1 MNPIVRGI
9 VPTGILLV
17 LGLICAAGAMAQT
30 VSQAVFLPQQY
41 YAGDIV
47 EARVVVR
54 GTVVPERDA
63 TQPLPSLPWVEV
75 IDVFIVQRADGYE
88 VRIRF
93 QPFFVG
99 TRRLPPI
106 QLGEV
111 TIDNV
116 SAFVG
121 SVLTE
126 DDAAPA
132 GMRDQLLLPGT
143 RLLLILIVV
152 AAIAV
157 PTVVFV
163 AGDWGRRTVRH
174 LVRWYRE
181 RIPYRRF
188 LRGLRV
194 LSGRIHEIDAKRF
207 YMDLQQLTREFMDRR
222 FHAGLRAATTG
233 ELEDRLSRI
242 GIPEDSRERL
252 REMFEVADLVRYANR
267 RVSLEE
273 RTAHLEDLRVIT
285 RELHRKKTEAPH
297 VGA

>member
-1 MNPIVRGI
+1 MSPSLRWISL
-9 VPTGILLV
+9 GILLLL
-17 LGLICAAGAMAQT
+17 LGPGGAGAPAAQT

-41 YAGDIV
+41 YVGDIV

-54 GTVVPERDA
+54 GTDALQRDG
-63 TQPLPSLPWVEV
+63 TNPLPSLPWVE
-75 IDVFIVQRADGYE
+75 ILDVVIVQRADGHE

-106 QLGEV
+106 VLGDV

-121 SVLTE
+121 SVLPE
-126 DDAAPA
+126 ENPEPA

-143 RLLLILIVV
+143 RLLLVLIVV
-152 AAIAV
+152 AVFAV
-157 PTVVFV
+157 PTVLLV
-163 AGDWGRRTVRH
+163 AGDWGRRTVGR
-174 LVRWYRE
+174 LLRWYRE

-188 LRGLRV
+188 LRGLRG
-194 LSGRIHEIDAKRF
+194 LGGRIHEIDAKRF

-222 FHAGLRAATTG
+222 FDAGLRAATTG
-233 ELEDRLSRI
+233 ELDDRLSRI
-242 GIPEDSRERL
+242 GVPVDSRERL
-252 REMFEVADLVRYANR
+252 RGMFEIADLVRYANR

-285 RELHRKKTEAPH
+285 RELHRRKTEASR

>member
-1 MNPIVRGI
+1 MKSARRVIAVGSF
-9 VPTGILLV
+9 LLI
-17 LGLICAAGAMAQT
+17 LGLLGSVGTVAQT

-41 YAGDIV
+41 YVGDIV

-54 GTVVPERDA
+54 GSVVPERDP
-63 TQPLPSLPWVEV
+63 TQKLPSLPWVE
-75 IDVFIVQRADGYE
+75 ILDVLIVQRADGYE

-106 QLGEV
+106 SLGDV

-121 SVLTE
+121 SVLPE
-126 DDAAPA
+126 DNPEAA

-143 RLLLILIVV
+143 RLLLVLLVV
-152 AAIAV
+152 ALFAI
-157 PTVVFV
+157 PTIVFV
-163 AGDWGRRTVRH
+163 AGDWGRRTVRR

-188 LRGLRV
+188 VRGLRS
-194 LSGRIHEIDAKRF
+194 LSGRIHEIDGKRF
-207 YMDLQQLTREFMDRR
+207 YTDLQQLTREFMDRR
-222 FHAGLRAATTG
+222 FDAGLRAATTG
-233 ELEDRLSRI
+233 ELEERLSRI
-242 GIPEDSRERL
+242 GIPVDSRERL
-252 REMFEVADLVRYANR
+252 RGMFEIADLVRYANR

-273 RTAHLEDLRVIT
+273 RSAHLEDLRVIT
-285 RELHRKKTEAPH
+285 RELHRRKTEAPH
-297 VGA
+297 VGT